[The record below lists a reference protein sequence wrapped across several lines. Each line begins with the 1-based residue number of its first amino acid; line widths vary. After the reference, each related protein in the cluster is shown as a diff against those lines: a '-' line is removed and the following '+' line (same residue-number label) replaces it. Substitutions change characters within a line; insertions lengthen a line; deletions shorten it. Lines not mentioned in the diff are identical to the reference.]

1 METFSTVLFV
11 DQAPV
16 GYKVQRSPDRIELNP
31 AENPSRSIQPP
42 HLVAHNRGGR
52 WEVAGTENQDLIQQ
66 VLDEV
71 STLQAPYIPITL
83 SAAP

>member
-16 GYKVQRSPDRIELNP
+16 GYRVQRSLDRIEFNP
-31 AENPSRSIQPP
+31 AGNPSRLIQPP
-42 HLVAHNRGGR
+42 QLVAQHRGGR
-52 WEVAGTENQDLIQQ
+52 WEVAGTENPELVQQ
-66 VLDEV
+66 VLEEV
-71 STLQAPYIPITL
+71 AAQNVYAPAQL